1 MGNAR
6 LSVVKSRIGDLVSR
20 FRKLQSENDALT
32 EKVDQLQA
40 QVLQLENEINVVQKP
55 SLDPVEKESLILQ
68 LHKKEA
74 IIDRIEIEKEQL
86 ADKVRDLEEM
96 LMLKDNTLQV
106 QKNTINELTEQNKLI
121 KLAKEMSS
129 EKGGNHEL
137 KIKINELIRDIDRCI
152 DLLND

>member
-1 MGNAR
+1 MVNSR
-6 LSVVKSRIGDLVSR
+6 LSIVKSKISDLVSR
-20 FRKLQSENDALT
+20 FRQVQSENEALSVRV
-32 EKVDQLQA
+32 EN
-40 QVLQLENEINVVQKP
+40 LETHILELKNKIESNIGSEDFSGEQELLAKKDTIIEN
-55 SLDPVEKESLILQ
+55 LELEKERA
-68 LHKKEA
+68 EN
-74 IIDRIEIEKEQL
+74 
-86 ADKVRDLEEM
+86 KVRELEEM

-129 EKGGNHEL
+129 EKGDNHEL

>member
-1 MGNAR
+1 MVNSR
-6 LSVVKSRIGDLVSR
+6 LSIVKSKISDLVLR
-20 FRKLQSENDALT
+20 FRHVQSENEALSDRV
-32 EKVDQLQA
+32 EN
-40 QVLQLENEINVVQKP
+40 LETHILELKNKLESNIGSEDFSGEQELLAKKDTIIEN
-55 SLDPVEKESLILQ
+55 LELEKERA
-68 LHKKEA
+68 EN
-74 IIDRIEIEKEQL
+74 
-86 ADKVRDLEEM
+86 KVRELEEM

-129 EKGGNHEL
+129 EKGDNHEL

>member
-1 MGNAR
+1 MVNSR
-6 LSVVKSRIGDLVSR
+6 LSIVKSKISDLVSR
-20 FRKLQSENDALT
+20 FRQVQSENEALSVRV
-32 EKVDQLQA
+32 ES
-40 QVLQLENEINVVQKP
+40 LETHILELKNKLESNIGSANFSGEQELLSKKDTIIEN
-55 SLDPVEKESLILQ
+55 LELEKE
-68 LHKKEA
+68 HAEN
-74 IIDRIEIEKEQL
+74 
-86 ADKVRDLEEM
+86 KVRELEEI

-129 EKGGNHEL
+129 EKGDNHEL

>member
-1 MGNAR
+1 MVNSR
-6 LSVVKSRIGDLVSR
+6 LSIVKSKISDLVSR
-20 FRKLQSENDALT
+20 FRQVQSENEALSVRV
-32 EKVDQLQA
+32 EN
-40 QVLQLENEINVVQKP
+40 LETHILELKNKLESNIGSTAFSGEQELLAKKDTIIEN
-55 SLDPVEKESLILQ
+55 LELEKERA
-68 LHKKEA
+68 EN
-74 IIDRIEIEKEQL
+74 
-86 ADKVRDLEEM
+86 KVRELEEM

-129 EKGGNHEL
+129 EKGDNHEL

>member
-1 MGNAR
+1 MVNSR
-6 LSVVKSRIGDLVSR
+6 LSLVKSKISDLVSR
-20 FRKLQSENDALT
+20 FRQVQSENEALSVRV
-32 EKVDQLQA
+32 EN
-40 QVLQLENEINVVQKP
+40 LETHILELKNKLESNIGSEDFSGEQELLAKKDTIIEN
-55 SLDPVEKESLILQ
+55 LELEKERA
-68 LHKKEA
+68 EN
-74 IIDRIEIEKEQL
+74 
-86 ADKVRDLEEM
+86 KVRELEEM

-129 EKGGNHEL
+129 EKGDNHEL

>member
-1 MGNAR
+1 MVNSR
-6 LSVVKSRIGDLVSR
+6 LSIVKSKISDLVSR
-20 FRKLQSENDALT
+20 FRQVQSENEALSVRV
-32 EKVDQLQA
+32 EN
-40 QVLQLENEINVVQKP
+40 LETHILELKNKLESNIGSEDFSGEEELLAKKDTIIEN
-55 SLDPVEKESLILQ
+55 LELEKERA
-68 LHKKEA
+68 EN
-74 IIDRIEIEKEQL
+74 
-86 ADKVRDLEEM
+86 KVRELEEM

-129 EKGGNHEL
+129 EKGDNHEL

>member
-1 MGNAR
+1 M
-6 LSVVKSRIGDLVSR
+6 K
-20 FRKLQSENDALT
+20 
-32 EKVDQLQA
+32 
-40 QVLQLENEINVVQKP
+40 
-55 SLDPVEKESLILQ
+55 ILNW
-68 LHKKEA
+68 KKERA
-74 IIDRIEIEKEQL
+74 EN
-86 ADKVRDLEEM
+86 KVRELEEM

-129 EKGGNHEL
+129 EKGDNHEL

>member
-1 MGNAR
+1 MVNSR
-6 LSVVKSRIGDLVSR
+6 LSIVKSKISDLVSR
-20 FRKLQSENDALT
+20 FRQVQSENEALSDRV
-32 EKVDQLQA
+32 EN
-40 QVLQLENEINVVQKP
+40 LETHILELKNKLESNIGSEDFSGEQELLAKKDTIIEN
-55 SLDPVEKESLILQ
+55 LELEKERA
-68 LHKKEA
+68 EN
-74 IIDRIEIEKEQL
+74 
-86 ADKVRDLEEM
+86 KVRELEEM

-129 EKGGNHEL
+129 EKGDNHEL

>member
-1 MGNAR
+1 MVNSR
-6 LSVVKSRIGDLVSR
+6 MSIVKSKISDLVSR
-20 FRKLQSENDALT
+20 FRQVQSENEALSVRV
-32 EKVDQLQA
+32 EN
-40 QVLQLENEINVVQKP
+40 LETHILELKNKLESNIGSEDFSGEQELLAKKDTIIEN
-55 SLDPVEKESLILQ
+55 LELEKERA
-68 LHKKEA
+68 EN
-74 IIDRIEIEKEQL
+74 
-86 ADKVRDLEEM
+86 KVRELEEM

-129 EKGGNHEL
+129 EKGDNHEL

>member
-1 MGNAR
+1 MVNSR
-6 LSVVKSRIGDLVSR
+6 LSIVKSKISDLVSR
-20 FRKLQSENDALT
+20 FRQVQSENEALSVRV
-32 EKVDQLQA
+32 EN
-40 QVLQLENEINVVQKP
+40 LETHILELKNKLESNIGSEDFSGEQELLAKKDTTIEN
-55 SLDPVEKESLILQ
+55 LELEKERA
-68 LHKKEA
+68 EN
-74 IIDRIEIEKEQL
+74 
-86 ADKVRDLEEM
+86 KVRELEEM

-129 EKGGNHEL
+129 EKGDNHEL

>member
-1 MGNAR
+1 MVNSR
-6 LSVVKSRIGDLVSR
+6 LSIVKSKISDLVSR
-20 FRKLQSENDALT
+20 FRQVQSENEALSVRV
-32 EKVDQLQA
+32 EN
-40 QVLQLENEINVVQKP
+40 LETHILELKNKLESNIGSEDFSGEQELLAKKDTIIEN
-55 SLDPVEKESLILQ
+55 LELEKERA
-68 LHKKEA
+68 EN
-74 IIDRIEIEKEQL
+74 
-86 ADKVRDLEEM
+86 KVRELEEM

-129 EKGGNHEL
+129 KKGDNHEL

>member
-1 MGNAR
+1 MVNSR
-6 LSVVKSRIGDLVSR
+6 LSIVKSKISDLVSR
-20 FRKLQSENDALT
+20 FRQVQSENEALSVRV
-32 EKVDQLQA
+32 ES
-40 QVLQLENEINVVQKP
+40 LETHILELKNKLESNIGSANFSGEQELLSKKDTIIEN
-55 SLDPVEKESLILQ
+55 LELEKE
-68 LHKKEA
+68 HAEN
-74 IIDRIEIEKEQL
+74 
-86 ADKVRDLEEM
+86 KVRELEEM

-129 EKGGNHEL
+129 EKGDNHEL

>member
-1 MGNAR
+1 MT
-6 LSVVKSRIGDLVSR
+6 KKDTII
-20 FRKLQSENDALT
+20 EN
-32 EKVDQLQA
+32 
-40 QVLQLENEINVVQKP
+40 LE
-55 SLDPVEKESLILQ
+55 LEKERA
-68 LHKKEA
+68 EN
-74 IIDRIEIEKEQL
+74 
-86 ADKVRDLEEM
+86 KVRELEEM

-129 EKGGNHEL
+129 EKGDNHEL

>member
-1 MGNAR
+1 MVNSR
-6 LSVVKSRIGDLVSR
+6 LSIVKSKISDLVSR
-20 FRKLQSENDALT
+20 FRQVQSENEALSVRV
-32 EKVDQLQA
+32 EN
-40 QVLQLENEINVVQKP
+40 LETHILELKNKIESNFGSEDFSGEQELLAKKDTIIEN
-55 SLDPVEKESLILQ
+55 LELEKERA
-68 LHKKEA
+68 EN
-74 IIDRIEIEKEQL
+74 
-86 ADKVRDLEEM
+86 KVRELEEM

-129 EKGGNHEL
+129 EKGDNHEL